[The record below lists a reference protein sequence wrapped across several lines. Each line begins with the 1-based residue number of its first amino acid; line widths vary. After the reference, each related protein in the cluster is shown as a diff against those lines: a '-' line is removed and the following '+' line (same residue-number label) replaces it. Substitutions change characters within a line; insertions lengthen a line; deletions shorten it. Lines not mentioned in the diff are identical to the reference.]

1 MNVELLE
8 EHEDGSAT
16 YTLCD
21 MTKEE
26 HDGLMRFAIME
37 ALKNAIKEGD
47 KYKVDSPESE
57 DESNDGLEN
66 A

>member
-47 KYKVDSPESE
+47 KYKVDSLESK